1 MNTAAFIIKQCK
13 QELINIIKSQ
23 YNDCPYHSIIT
34 LNQQYFSEEKIT
46 KIFQYMLT
54 NIYHTVYGKRK
65 PISNLEQFKHLAVI
79 EYGKSLSNA
88 HLHILHKPFTSI
100 YDENKLIDNAK
111 DFIRL
116 SNDQSSKKTT
126 LDDKAID
133 LANQIKNQYIAYD
146 TNRIFTRAIKKVV
159 KKADVKT
166 ICIADQYHFK
176 NLCEYFTKELDDNHF
191 LYFPEG
197 YFLKNDKYF
206 ILQ

>member
-1 MNTAAFIIKQCK
+1 MNTTSTIIKQAK
-13 QELINIIKSQ
+13 QELINIIQSQ
-23 YNDCPYHSIIT
+23 YNDCIYHSIIT

-54 NIYHTVYGKRK
+54 NIYHIVYGKHK
-65 PISNLEQFKHLAVI
+65 PISNLGQFKHLAVI
-79 EYGKSLSNA
+79 EYGKSASNA

-100 YDENKLIDNAK
+100 YDENGLIDNAK

-116 SNDQSSKKTT
+116 SNDQTSKKTI

-146 TNRIFTRAIKKVV
+146 TNRLFAKAIKKIV
-159 KKADVKT
+159 KHADVKI
-166 ICIADQYHFK
+166 ICIADQYHFN
-176 NLCEYFTKELDDNHF
+176 NLCNYFTKELNDNHF

-197 YFLKNDKYF
+197 YFLKK
-206 ILQ
+206 

>member
-1 MNTAAFIIKQCK
+1 MNTTSATLYKQAK
-13 QELINIIKSQ
+13 QELINIIRNQ
-23 YNDCPYHSIIT
+23 YNDCLYHSIIT

-54 NIYHTVYGKRK
+54 NIYHTVYGKHQSLHTK
-65 PISNLEQFKHLAVI
+65 EQMKYLAVI
-79 EYGKSLSNA
+79 EYGKSASNA

-100 YDENKLIDNAK
+100 YDENSLINNAK
-111 DFIRL
+111 DFIKL
-116 SNDQSSKKTT
+116 SNDQTSKKTI

-146 TNRIFTRAIKKVV
+146 TNRLFTKAIKKIV

-166 ICIADQYHFK
+166 ICIADRYHFG
-176 NLCEYFTKELDDNHF
+176 NLCNYFTKELNDNHF

-197 YFLKNDKYF
+197 YFLKN
-206 ILQ
+206 

>member
-1 MNTAAFIIKQCK
+1 MNTASTIMKQAK

-23 YNDCPYHSIIT
+23 YNDCLYHSIIT

-54 NIYHTVYGKRK
+54 NIYHTVYGKHK
-65 PISNLEQFKHLAVI
+65 PISNLEQFKHLTVI
-79 EYGKSLSNA
+79 EYGKSASNA

-100 YDENKLIDNAK
+100 YDENGLIDNAK

-116 SNDQSSKKTT
+116 SNNQTSKTT
-126 LDDKAID
+126 ILDDKATD
-133 LANQIKNQYIAYD
+133 LANQIKNLYISYD
-146 TNRIFTRAIKKVV
+146 TNRLFAKAIKKVV

-166 ICIADQYHFK
+166 ICIADQYHFN
-176 NLCEYFTKELDDNHF
+176 NLCNYFTKELNDNHF

-197 YFLKNDKYF
+197 YFLKN
-206 ILQ
+206 

>member
-1 MNTAAFIIKQCK
+1 MNTASIIMKQAK
-13 QELINIIKSQ
+13 QQLINIIKSQ
-23 YNDCPYHSIIT
+23 YNDCLYHSIIT

-54 NIYHTVYGKRK
+54 NIYHTVYGKHK
-65 PISNLEQFKHLAVI
+65 PINNQEQFKHLAII
-79 EYGKSLSNA
+79 EYGKSASNA

-100 YDENKLIDNAK
+100 YDENSLINNAK
-111 DFIRL
+111 DFIKL
-116 SNDQSSKKTT
+116 SNDQTSKKTI

-146 TNRIFTRAIKKVV
+146 TNRLFTKAIKKIV

-166 ICIADQYHFK
+166 ICIADRYHFD
-176 NLCEYFTKELDDNHF
+176 NLCNYFTKELNDKHF

-197 YFLKNDKYF
+197 YFLKN
-206 ILQ
+206 

>member
-1 MNTAAFIIKQCK
+1 MNTTSAIIKQCK
-13 QELINIIKSQ
+13 QELINIIKNQ

-54 NIYHTVYGKRK
+54 NIYHTVYGKHQSLHTK
-65 PISNLEQFKHLAVI
+65 EQMKYLAVA
-79 EYGKSLSNA
+79 EYGKSASNV
-88 HLHILHKPFTSI
+88 HLHILHKPFASI
-100 YDENKLIDNAK
+100 YNENKLIDNAK

-133 LANQIKNQYIAYD
+133 FANRIKNQYIVYD
-146 TNRIFTRAIKKVV
+146 TNRIFTKAIKKIV

-176 NLCEYFTKELDDNHF
+176 NLCDYFTKELNDNHF

-197 YFLKNDKYF
+197 YFLKK
-206 ILQ
+206 